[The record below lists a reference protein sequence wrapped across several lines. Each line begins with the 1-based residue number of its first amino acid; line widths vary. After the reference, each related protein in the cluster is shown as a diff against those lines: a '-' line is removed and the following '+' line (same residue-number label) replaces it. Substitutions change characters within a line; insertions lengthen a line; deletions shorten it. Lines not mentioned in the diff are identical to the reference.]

1 MAQES
6 QDRTIVKDEKFIQTY
21 KLKDSSQILCFSP
34 VYPLEEKD
42 YIVLT
47 KIRSGWLFWIY
58 GIFMCAGALFLSVA
72 GKYIYSLI
80 SKQATDIKSWELIA
94 IGVALIVALILKGI
108 SILCLDDR
116 KKLLKKIDE
125 HFKTSKKYIGFLNKN
140 E

>member
-6 QDRTIVKDEKFIQTY
+6 QDRTIVKDETFIQTY
-21 KLKDSSQILCFSP
+21 TLKDSSQILCLSL

-47 KIRSGWLFWIY
+47 KIRSSWLFWIY
-58 GIFMCAGALFLSVA
+58 GTLMCAGALFLSVA

-94 IGVALIVALILKGI
+94 LGIALIIVLILKGI
-108 SILCLDDR
+108 SIFCLDDR

-125 HFKTSKKYIGFLNKN
+125 HFKTSKKHIGFLNKN